1 MHGYNFFTW
10 HTAFLNLW
18 KAHKVLKCNIYF
30 FYEERG
36 TGAQKANFRT
46 LDREPIVMPKK
57 FVHMNVGMR
66 RQNRGLWAGRLFSN
80 IRDIT

>member
-1 MHGYNFFTW
+1 MIHSTIYYQLELKFQKYPV
-10 HTAFLNLW
+10 AMIE
-18 KAHKVLKCNIYF
+18 KAQLKN
-30 FYEERG
+30 
-36 TGAQKANFRT
+36 AQKANFRT